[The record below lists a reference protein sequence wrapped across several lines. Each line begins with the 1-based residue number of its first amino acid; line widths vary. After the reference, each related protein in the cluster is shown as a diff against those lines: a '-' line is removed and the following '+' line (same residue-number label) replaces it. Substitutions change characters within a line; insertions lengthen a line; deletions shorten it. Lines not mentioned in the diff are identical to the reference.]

1 MGITLLALGL
11 VKASIS
17 PHFWFSSKVFVKR
30 GKGVDKGDMEE
41 TDEVGSVGDATEAGE
56 TACERYFTVGEV
68 VEYWE
73 GAYVRGERLGFGEPA
88 FVKKVVG
95 NGVYAIK
102 MVGSFRG
109 KFRNVG
115 WRSLFKDGSFNK
127 KGARGDGARVRG
139 ETRLK
144 QMAKEE
150 AEAKLGVELRETK
163 RQLHKSEKGKKE
175 MEKQAEVRLKVQA
188 KEARNAEKDLTQGHK
203 RQLEEMRGD
212 LERTKLEELKLQDE
226 LFRAGRQNT
235 RGIRK
240 ELEQAQQ
247 HLRDKTETNEA
258 LDKALRKGVEK
269 LDGLRD
275 DGLWWKS
282 KYSAEKAEVRR
293 KEEALIEAAVE
304 GRELRRVGETVT
316 KRNVDLILELR
327 AKLDAAEKQAQVF
340 PHLASS
346 SLLVFL
352 GCFFYLRLTVF
363 ISCAQ
368 SRRMKTI
375 ERS

>member
-1 MGITLLALGL
+1 
-11 VKASIS
+11 
-17 PHFWFSSKVFVKR
+17 
-30 GKGVDKGDMEE
+30 
-41 TDEVGSVGDATEAGE
+41 
-56 TACERYFTVGEV
+56 
-68 VEYWE
+68 
-73 GAYVRGERLGFGEPA
+73 
-88 FVKKVVG
+88 
-95 NGVYAIK
+95 
-102 MVGSFRG
+102 MVGSLRG

-175 MEKQAEVRLKVQA
+175 MEKQAEERLKVQEM
-188 KEARNAEKDLTQGHK
+188 EARKADKHRTQGHK
-203 RQLEEMRGD
+203 RQLEELRWD
-212 LERTKLEELKLQDE
+212 LERTKEEELKLQDE
-226 LFRAGRQNT
+226 LVRAGRQKT
-235 RGIRK
+235 RNIRK
-240 ELEQAQQ
+240 ELEQTQQ

-275 DGLWWKS
+275 DGLWWKR
-282 KYSAEKAEVRR
+282 KYSVEKAEVRR

-316 KRNVDLILELR
+316 KRNVDLILEFR
-327 AKLDAAEKQAQVF
+327 AKLDAAEIQATVF
-340 PHLASS
+340 PHLPSS

-352 GCFFYLRLTVF
+352 VCFF
-363 ISCAQ
+363 
-368 SRRMKTI
+368 
-375 ERS
+375 